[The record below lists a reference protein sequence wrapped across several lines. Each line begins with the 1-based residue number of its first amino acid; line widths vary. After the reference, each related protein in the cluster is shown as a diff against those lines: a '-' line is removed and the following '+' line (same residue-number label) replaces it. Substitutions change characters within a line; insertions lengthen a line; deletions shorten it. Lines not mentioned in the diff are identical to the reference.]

1 MKIRSD
7 LLQVRSGGRHEDGTK
22 AEAEEQPVARVLTTD
37 APVTMSTGA
46 ATNQSMRTEIVAEST
61 AGQMADAL
69 SHTCGQCK
77 WFDNRG
83 FQEAIR
89 KSDHPAAPIDVRQ
102 TVNDIRAA
110 LLMTGNASME
120 NRHTGVDGDTDVE
133 AMMMACGFCKALTEH
148 FKDDV
153 IVYPLSACPAEV
165 RDQSRPYGYFE
176 PANRG
181 AVKAGNA
188 ARDNILMR
196 ASGKVVP

>member
-37 APVTMSTGA
+37 APVSMSTGKQ
-46 ATNQSMRTEIVAEST
+46 TNQTMHTEIVAEST
-61 AGQMADAL
+61 AGQLAEAL
-69 SHTCGQCK
+69 AHTCGQCK

-120 NRHTGVDGDTDVE
+120 SRHTGVDGDTDVE
-133 AMMMACGFCKALTEH
+133 AMLMACGFCKALTHH

-165 RDQSRPYGYFE
+165 RSPGSPHGYFE
-176 PANRG
+176 FASRG
-181 AVKAGNA
+181 AVKGSNTV
-188 ARDNILMR
+188 RDNILQR
-196 ASGKVVP
+196 ADGKVMP